1 LLVRIAALRGYRFG
15 QRQRFEAVLGL
26 FFAMALSAM
35 AQPRT
40 SPLTPP
46 QNEPAEIRLSDAEA
60 LRAGQ
65 TLAAELRSLR
75 PAQSGGFSGVLK
87 IRDRQGRT
95 RQVPFRSLITTHE
108 ASWTVDYHTGATTN
122 QAGESLRVVHH
133 ANQPNQYLYGRA
145 PSVLSS
151 EQAAIP
157 FAGSDFYLSDLGL
170 DFFHWPQ
177 QRLVKKEM
185 RKGRP
190 CQVLSSQPS
199 PGAGTNSYTRVLS
212 WIDTETGGLLMAEAY
227 GRGDRLL
234 KEFEVKSFKKVDGQW
249 QLHDM
254 EIRDVPGRSRT
265 RLEFDLEKN

>member
-1 LLVRIAALRGYRFG
+1 MSLPP
-15 QRQRFEAVLGL
+15 AVLGL
-26 FFAMALSAM
+26 FAVALSTT

-46 QNEPAEIRLSDAEA
+46 LHEPAEARLSDAEA

-65 TLAAELRSLR
+65 SLAAELRSLR
-75 PAQSGGFSGVLK
+75 PAQSAGFSGVLK

-95 RQVPFRSLITTHE
+95 RQVPFTTRITTGE
-108 ASWTVDYHTGATTN
+108 ASWTAAYDVAATTN
-122 QAGESLRVVHH
+122 QGAEKLRIIHH
-133 ANQPNQYLYGRA
+133 GSQPNQYFDARA
-145 PSVLSS
+145 PSDGFQPLPS

-170 DFFHWPQ
+170 DFFHWPH

-190 CQVLSSQPS
+190 CQVLSSQPA
-199 PGAGTNSYTRVLS
+199 PGAATNGYARVLS

-227 GRGDRLL
+227 ATGDRLL

-254 EIRDVPGRSRT
+254 EIRDVPGKSRT